1 MTICKINKQVD
12 ALAERIKEVKL
23 LIKSQDKEVKVE
35 TLTSDQSVNQN
46 GEGTQDN
53 EEYTLS
59 VKGKKLKAKKQ
70 ALAAMLAE
78 YKALEAT

>member
-1 MTICKINKQVD
+1 MD